1 MSSNALQKPSSSQSN
16 PIALDNVQTVEYGT
30 KTITF
35 NLSYSNRKT
44 LEIAV
49 YPDQTVWVTAPND
62 SPLEKIFEKVRKRGR
77 WIVKQL
83 KYFNRFDRE
92 NIEFEYI
99 SGETHRYLGKQ
110 YRLKVIQIDG
120 GEAES
125 VKLKRGYF
133 VIRTHQKQNP
143 DHVKQQLEQWYRTKA
158 EDKFTSRLSVCLDSV
173 KKYDIEKPNEL
184 KVYQMDKRWGSYTAS
199 GNILLNPDLVKHPVY
214 CIDYV
219 IIHELCHTK
228 HPNHDKEFYGLLN
241 QVLPDWQ
248 RRKHKLER
256 FK

>member
-1 MSSNALQKPSSSQSN
+1 MSSNALQKPSLSQSN

-49 YPDQTVWVTAPND
+49 YPDQTVWVTAPNESD
-62 SPLEKIFEKVRKRGR
+62 LDKVFNKVRKRGR

-83 KYFNRFDRE
+83 RYFNRFDPLDE
-92 NIEFEYI
+92 HDDYI

-110 YRLKVIQIDG
+110 CRLKVIQINED
-120 GEAES
+120 EEES
-125 VKLKRGYF
+125 VKLKGGYF
-133 VIRTHQKQNP
+133 YIKTGKKGEKHYIKE
-143 DHVKQQLEQWYRTKA
+143 QLDGWYRSKA
-158 EDKFTSRLSVCLDSV
+158 EKKFNKRLDVCLDV
-173 KKYDIEKPNEL
+173 MQKYQVDRPEL
-184 KVYQMDKRWGSYTAS
+184 QLYRMDKRWGSYTPS
-199 GNILLNPDLVKHPVY
+199 GKVLLNPELIKHPVY

-228 HPNHDKEFYGLLN
+228 HPNHNKNFYNLLN
-241 QVLPDWQ
+241 KVLPDWQ
-248 RRKHKLER
+248 KRKHKLER
-256 FK
+256 FR